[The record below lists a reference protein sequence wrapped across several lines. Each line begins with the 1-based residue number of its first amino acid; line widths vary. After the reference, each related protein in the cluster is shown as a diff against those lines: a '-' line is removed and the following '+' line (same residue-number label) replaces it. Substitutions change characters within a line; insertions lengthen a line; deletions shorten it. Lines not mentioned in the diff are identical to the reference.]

1 MAIIGEN
8 ITEEAFKQWRGWVE
22 AAGGISALDP
32 QAIKRGRLDTL
43 KELDAEQSRQYFHFN
58 DQPNERGAS
67 LYDDDRQDPADFPW
81 AYPEHPDFRKYFP
94 RSSPFVPKTEK
105 ELFEERQKA
114 QFSSFFDSNLLIP
127 SFGSP
132 ADTDSEDFV
141 LDTVSDGKFEKLN
154 LGTPKSFVD
163 IRREKLLE
171 KQQNENDSI
180 FDETTKPRRLR
191 EDVLRKL
198 FANFGSPE
206 SNFSNI
212 GFVPQGLPA
221 IEQIKRGVFQP
232 SEFQFPQ
239 VEPPESLVPK
249 STIQNILQPDQDDFS
264 DVTTEKNVLQELSE
278 QFKPSGFVDV
288 SGQDGFDDDFA
299 PPEDPD
305 FAEQAEAAARGEGP
319 IPGLEESPEVPAI
332 VSGIKAGLSREAS
345 SFVSNL
351 PTTAAKTA
359 IGLLAPA
366 TTLPVST
373 SPIVGYASMVGIP
386 VSPLGIAFSLGS
398 SAFAAYNS
406 PYSGFGPI
414 DILQGA
420 LYGLLP
426 GSSAEDFFAEMTE
439 EQEEFDL
446 LVEDVFSNP
455 FVTTEDEMDKMLGRG
470 FFGAEGEHNLSK
482 TTDENAIQSAM
493 RAAKMEEHELDID
506 VDPFSDPGSIVGPTA
521 GFPTEA
527 GYDYGTLPS
536 KSKGFFD
543 SFFSFFQA
551 DPPAPEATQDAYAG
565 AMGFPDDDEDDP
577 SHGTSGVG
585 TAYGSAFALSDDA
598 AFGDP
603 GDDPSES
610 ADQATD
616 SDADGDSW

>member
-1 MAIIGEN
+1 MATTEDN
-8 ITEEAFKQWRGWVE
+8 ITDKAFGEWRSWVE
-22 AAGGISALDP
+22 AAGGPSALDTSDN
-32 QAIKRGRLDTL
+32 RYDTL
-43 KELDAEQSRQYFHFN
+43 KKLDADQSRVYFTYP
-58 DQPNERGAS
+58 DQPNEREVS
-67 LYDDDRQDPADFPW
+67 LYGDAQQDPADFPW

-105 ELFEERQKA
+105 ELSEERQKA
-114 QFSSFFDSNLLIP
+114 QFSSFFDSNIP
-127 SFGSP
+127 VSAFVDRLE
-132 ADTDSEDFV
+132 ADNEDFV
-141 LDTVSDGKFEKLN
+141 LDVVSDGKFEKLN
-154 LGTPKSFVD
+154 LGAPKSFVD
-163 IRREKLLE
+163 IQREKLLE
-171 KQQNENDSI
+171 EQQNESDSI

-191 EDVLRKL
+191 ADALRKL
-198 FANFGSPE
+198 LANFTGS
-206 SNFSNI
+206 
-212 GFVPQGLPA
+212 VPQDLPA

-232 SEFQFPQ
+232 SEFQLPQ
-239 VEPPESLVPK
+239 VEPPKSLVPK
-249 STIQNILQPDQDDFS
+249 STIQNILQPDQDNFS

-359 IGLLAPA
+359 VGLLAPA

-386 VSPLGIAFSLGS
+386 VSPLGIAFTLGS

-455 FVTTEDEMDKMLGRG
+455 FVTTEEEIDKMLGRG
-470 FFGAEGEHNLSK
+470 FFGAEGEHGLSK
-482 TTDENAIQSAM
+482 TTDENTIQDTIDIAQRSL
-493 RAAKMEEHELDID
+493 MEEHELDID
-506 VDPFSDPGSIVGPTA
+506 ADLFGPGTIHGPTA

-527 GYDYGTLPS
+527 GYDYGTMPS
-536 KSKGFFD
+536 KSKGFID
-543 SFFSFFQA
+543 SFFSLFA
-551 DPPAPEATQDAYAG
+551 PDPPAPEATQDSYAG

-585 TAYGSAFALSDDA
+585 QTYGSAFALSDDA

-603 GDDPSES
+603 GDDPSQS

-616 SDADGDSW
+616 SDESGDVW

>member
-1 MAIIGEN
+1 MATTEDN
-8 ITEEAFKQWRGWVE
+8 ITDKAFGEWRSWVE
-22 AAGGISALDP
+22 AAGGPSALDTSDN
-32 QAIKRGRLDTL
+32 RYDTL
-43 KELDAEQSRQYFHFN
+43 KKLDADQSRVYFTYP
-58 DQPNERGAS
+58 DQPNEREVS
-67 LYDDDRQDPADFPW
+67 LYGDAQQDPADFPW

-105 ELFEERQKA
+105 ELSEERQKA
-114 QFSSFFDSNLLIP
+114 QFSSFFDSNIP
-127 SFGSP
+127 VSAFVDRLE
-132 ADTDSEDFV
+132 ADNEDFV
-141 LDTVSDGKFEKLN
+141 LDVVSDGKFEKLN
-154 LGTPKSFVD
+154 LGAPKSFVD
-163 IRREKLLE
+163 IQREKLLE
-171 KQQNENDSI
+171 EQQNESDSI

-191 EDVLRKL
+191 ADALRKL
-198 FANFGSPE
+198 LANFTGS
-206 SNFSNI
+206 
-212 GFVPQGLPA
+212 VPQDLPA

-232 SEFQFPQ
+232 SEFQLPQ
-239 VEPPESLVPK
+239 VEPPKSLVPK
-249 STIQNILQPDQDDFS
+249 STIQNILQPDQDNFS

-359 IGLLAPA
+359 VGLLAPA

-386 VSPLGIAFSLGS
+386 VSPLGIAFTLGS

-455 FVTTEDEMDKMLGRG
+455 FVTTEEEIDKMLGRG
-470 FFGAEGEHNLSK
+470 FFGAEGEHGLSK
-482 TTDENAIQSAM
+482 TTDENTIQDTIDIAQRSL
-493 RAAKMEEHELDID
+493 MEEHELDID
-506 VDPFSDPGSIVGPTA
+506 ADMFGPGTIHGPTA

-527 GYDYGTLPS
+527 GYDYGTMPS
-536 KSKGFFD
+536 KSKGFID
-543 SFFSFFQA
+543 SFFSLFA
-551 DPPAPEATQDAYAG
+551 PDPPAPEATQDSYAG

-585 TAYGSAFALSDDA
+585 QTYGSAFALSDDA

-603 GDDPSES
+603 GDDPSQS

-616 SDADGDSW
+616 SDESGDVW

>member
-1 MAIIGEN
+1 MATTEDN
-8 ITEEAFKQWRGWVE
+8 ITDKAFGEWRSWVE
-22 AAGGISALDP
+22 AAGGPSALDTSDN
-32 QAIKRGRLDTL
+32 RYDTL
-43 KELDAEQSRQYFHFN
+43 KKLDADQSRVYFTYP
-58 DQPNERGAS
+58 DQPNEREVS
-67 LYDDDRQDPADFPW
+67 LYGDAQQDPADFPW
-81 AYPEHPDFRKYFP
+81 AYPEHPDFKKYFP

-105 ELFEERQKA
+105 ELSEERQKA
-114 QFSSFFDSNLLIP
+114 QFSSFFDSNIP
-127 SFGSP
+127 VSAFVDRLE
-132 ADTDSEDFV
+132 ADNEDFV
-141 LDTVSDGKFEKLN
+141 LDVVSDGKFEKLN
-154 LGTPKSFVD
+154 LGAPKSFVD
-163 IRREKLLE
+163 IQREKLLE
-171 KQQNENDSI
+171 EQQNESDSI

-191 EDVLRKL
+191 ADALRKL
-198 FANFGSPE
+198 LANFTGS
-206 SNFSNI
+206 
-212 GFVPQGLPA
+212 VPQDLPA

-232 SEFQFPQ
+232 SEFQLPQ
-239 VEPPESLVPK
+239 VEPPKSLVPK
-249 STIQNILQPDQDDFS
+249 STIQNILQPDQDNFS

-359 IGLLAPA
+359 VGLLAPA

-386 VSPLGIAFSLGS
+386 VSPLGIAFTLGS

-455 FVTTEDEMDKMLGRG
+455 FVTTEEEIDKMLGRG
-470 FFGAEGEHNLSK
+470 FFGAEGEHGLSK
-482 TTDENAIQSAM
+482 TTDENTIQDTIDIAQRSL
-493 RAAKMEEHELDID
+493 MEEHELDID
-506 VDPFSDPGSIVGPTA
+506 ADMFGPGTIHGPTA

-527 GYDYGTLPS
+527 GYDYGTMPS
-536 KSKGFFD
+536 KSKGFID
-543 SFFSFFQA
+543 SFFSLFA
-551 DPPAPEATQDAYAG
+551 PDPPAPEATQDSYAG

-585 TAYGSAFALSDDA
+585 QTYGSAFALSDDA

-603 GDDPSES
+603 GDDPSQS

-616 SDADGDSW
+616 SDESGDVW

>member
-1 MAIIGEN
+1 MATTEDN
-8 ITEEAFKQWRGWVE
+8 ITDKAFGEWRSWVE
-22 AAGGISALDP
+22 AAGGPSALDTSDN
-32 QAIKRGRLDTL
+32 RYDTL
-43 KELDAEQSRQYFHFN
+43 KKLDADQSRVYFTYP
-58 DQPNERGAS
+58 DQPNEREVS
-67 LYDDDRQDPADFPW
+67 LYGDAQQDPADFPW
-81 AYPEHPDFRKYFP
+81 AYPEHPDFKKYFP

-105 ELFEERQKA
+105 ELSEERQKA
-114 QFSSFFDSNLLIP
+114 QFSSFFDSNIP
-127 SFGSP
+127 VSAFVDRLE
-132 ADTDSEDFV
+132 ADNEDFV
-141 LDTVSDGKFEKLN
+141 LDVVSDGKFEKLN
-154 LGTPKSFVD
+154 LGAPKSFVD
-163 IRREKLLE
+163 IQREKLLE
-171 KQQNENDSI
+171 EQQNESDSI

-191 EDVLRKL
+191 ADALRKL
-198 FANFGSPE
+198 LANFTGS
-206 SNFSNI
+206 
-212 GFVPQGLPA
+212 VPQDLPA

-232 SEFQFPQ
+232 SEFQLPQ
-239 VEPPESLVPK
+239 VEPPKSLVPK
-249 STIQNILQPDQDDFS
+249 STIQNILQPDQDNFS

-359 IGLLAPA
+359 VGLLAPA

-386 VSPLGIAFSLGS
+386 VSPLGIAFTLGS

-455 FVTTEDEMDKMLGRG
+455 FVTTEEEIDKMLGRG
-470 FFGAEGEHNLSK
+470 FFGAEGEHGLSK
-482 TTDENAIQSAM
+482 TTDENTIQDTIDIAQRSL
-493 RAAKMEEHELDID
+493 MEEHELDID
-506 VDPFSDPGSIVGPTA
+506 ADMFGPGTIHGPTA

-527 GYDYGTLPS
+527 GYDYGTMPS
-536 KSKGFFD
+536 KSKGFID
-543 SFFSFFQA
+543 SFFSLFA
-551 DPPAPEATQDAYAG
+551 PDPPAPEATQDSYAG
-565 AMGFPDDDEDDP
+565 AMGFPDDDENDP
-577 SHGTSGVG
+577 THGTSGVG
-585 TAYGSAFALSDDA
+585 QTYGSAFALSDDA

-603 GDDPSES
+603 GDDPSQS

-616 SDADGDSW
+616 SDESGDVW